1 MDLIIPI
8 MGILAG
14 IIIPIAVFIW
24 LYFEE
29 KGKRETALEIAKH
42 LQDPIKVEE
51 LMNIFEERKGAGRLQ
66 TRRSNYAFCWDRH
79 IPPGCQ

>member
-14 IIIPIAVFIW
+14 IIIPIAVFIC

-42 LQDPIKVEE
+42 LQDPTKVEQ
-51 LMNIFEERKGAGRLQ
+51 LMNIFEERKKEPVDY
-66 TRRSNYAFCWDRH
+66 RRGGIITLFVG
-79 IPPGCQ
+79 IGI